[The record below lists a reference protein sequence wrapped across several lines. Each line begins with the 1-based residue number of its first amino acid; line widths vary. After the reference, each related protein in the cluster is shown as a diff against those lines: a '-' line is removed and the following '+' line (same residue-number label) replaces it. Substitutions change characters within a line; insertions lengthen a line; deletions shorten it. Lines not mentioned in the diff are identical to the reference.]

1 MYVYVLGLY
10 FHLTLAPNKHQ
21 QKTEAT
27 RRKLLQAALRI
38 FSRDGF
44 ERARLEDIA
53 AEAGHTRGAFYAN
66 FSNKEELFI
75 ALLEQQ
81 AAKRVAKIFKAIES
95 APTPESRR
103 MAMRDYY
110 VSLASDRE
118 WTMLTLE
125 FKLHALRNPR
135 HRAKLVAAHRRI
147 REAFHLALMSRIKQE
162 GAVYPESEKQ
172 AKVLLEVIWS
182 GLVLEHAYDPRRVS
196 AEDVT
201 TLLGRMFDIFTL
213 NGKP

>member
-1 MYVYVLGLY
+1 M
-10 FHLTLAPNKHQ
+10 TSAPNKHQ

-66 FSNKEELFI
+66 FATKEDLFL

-81 AAKRVAKIFKAIES
+81 AAKRCAKIYKALEGT
-95 APTPESRR
+95 ATPESRLDAVR
-103 MAMRDYY
+103 SYY
-110 VSLASDRE
+110 LSLAGDRD
-118 WTMLTLE
+118 WSMLTLE
-125 FKLHALRNPR
+125 FKLHALRNTK
-135 HRAKLVAAHRRI
+135 HRAKLAAAHRRI
-147 REAFHLALMSRIKQE
+147 RETFHLELMSRIKQTRE
-162 GAVYPESEKQ
+162 TYPATEEHG
-172 AKVLLEVIWS
+172 KVLLDVVWS

-196 AEDVT
+196 AGEVT
-201 TLLGRMFDIFTL
+201 TLLGRIFDMVTR
-213 NGKP
+213 NGTRHGKP